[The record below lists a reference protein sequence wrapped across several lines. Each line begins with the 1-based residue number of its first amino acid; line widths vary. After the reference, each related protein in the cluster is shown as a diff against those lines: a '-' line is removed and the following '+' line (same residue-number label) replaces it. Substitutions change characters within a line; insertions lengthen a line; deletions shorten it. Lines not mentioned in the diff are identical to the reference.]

1 VVQSGPNRISGFYDF
16 NMMISCPTC
25 HARYSLA
32 DDRPRDQGLALCCS
46 ACGHNWVEPPVVE
59 SRAIEIYDV
68 TPRQLPPP
76 SSSRN
81 LPAVIE
87 PGPDADVEVRRLV
100 EASRLA
106 REAFKEKRAKRMK
119 RLRGWAILGTLAL
132 SPIAAAAAFPV
143 QVVKIAPA
151 TIRVYELAG
160 LSVNIYGLEIRRLEQ
175 QHAIVDGTR
184 VLTVK
189 GEVTNIT
196 SSERKIPWLRFG
208 LADGASQEV
217 YHWTLDT
224 NARPLRPGETTSF
237 ITRIASPPESAKKL
251 KIRFAHA
258 DEIGSKP

>member
-1 VVQSGPNRISGFYDF
+1 
-16 NMMISCPTC
+16 MMISCPSC
-25 HARYSLA
+25 HARYALA
-32 DDRPRDQGLALCCS
+32 EPLQSSRGLALSCS
-46 ACGHNWVEPPVVE
+46 SCGHNWIEAPAIE
-59 SRAIEIYDV
+59 SRAVEIYDV

-76 SSSRN
+76 ARN

-87 PGPDADVEVRRLV
+87 PGPDADTEVRRLV

-106 REAFKEKRAKRMK
+106 QEAFREKRAKRLK

-143 QVVKIAPA
+143 QLVKLAPVA
-151 TIRVYELAG
+151 SKAYESIG
-160 LSVNIYGLEIRRLEQ
+160 IPINIYGLDIRRVDQ

-189 GEVTNIT
+189 GEVSNIT
-196 SSERKIPWLRFG
+196 GSEKKIPWLRFG
-208 LADGASQEV
+208 LVDGAGQEV
-217 YHWTLDT
+217 YHWLLDT
-224 NARPLRPGETTSF
+224 SARPLRPGEMTGF
-237 ITRIASPPESAKKL
+237 VTRVASPPESAKKL